1 MSVRDCARGDDL
13 NSLLVLA
20 LGCPAS
26 GELNCDSA
34 ALKEVKK
41 DRRRDV
47 SRGLLLVEASPAVV
61 PSRADGMEGPS
72 WPPLINCPILPLAL
86 DPLERLRLPPRMI
99 SGVPGP
105 LLSSSPTPAASG
117 CCCCWRSSSA
127 LALDPTDLER
137 VRVASDEWYDEEA
150 WALLLDE
157 EGSAD
162 EASTYKGGGSGR
174 DEAELRLGGD
184 EG

>member
-1 MSVRDCARGDDL
+1 MSVCECARGDAL

-34 ALKEVKK
+34 ALKDVKK

-47 SRGLLLVEASPAVV
+47 SRGLLLLVASPAVV
-61 PSRADGMEGPS
+61 PSLAEGIEGPS
-72 WPPLINCPILPLAL
+72 WPLLINCPILPLAFE
-86 DPLERLRLPPRMI
+86 PLERLRLPPRMI

-105 LLSSSPTPAASG
+105 LSSSSPTPAASG
-117 CCCCWRSSSA
+117 CCCGWESSSA

-137 VRVASDEWYDEEA
+137 VLVARDEW
-150 WALLLDE
+150 
-157 EGSAD
+157 
-162 EASTYKGGGSGR
+162 
-174 DEAELRLGGD
+174 
-184 EG
+184 